1 MALKSVLDHR
11 DRRHALWRQL
21 EWRFAVHTWRE
32 PLRQHD
38 AAEFFSYVAPKVCL
52 SSLFDGEWSER
63 TQAEDSIVDC
73 ECRSLAF
80 GRLHATRC
88 ATSNSSVALPSSY
101 SCALQATSAPRVTLC
116 TGGGRS
122 TEGHKCYSLGSQVEH
137 ASLHRPMA
145 GIRKR
150 VLPCLR
156 SCTPPGIRHASRA
169 LHQLLANRSTALV
182 L

>member
-1 MALKSVLDHR
+1 MLWLGRAGADTDFFSRQGIVALKSVLDHR

-21 EWRFAVHTWRE
+21 E
-32 PLRQHD
+32 
-38 AAEFFSYVAPKVCL
+38 APKVCL

-101 SCALQATSAPRVTLC
+101 SCAPQATSAPRVTLC